1 MTQVMIILLVIIVLF
16 LIVFILKK
24 NSIGSSNTEDFYEKK
39 SNYKTE
45 SDNFYSSGNF
55 EFEIEDIFSITG
67 RGTVVTGLIKSG
79 VIKKGDKVFIKKS
92 DGTISEDTV
101 TGIESFR
108 KLMDV
113 GEAGQNVGL
122 LLKGSKRNELKR
134 GDKITK

>member
-1 MTQVMIILLVIIVLF
+1 MIQVIIILLVITMLF
-16 LIVFILKK
+16 LVAFILKK
-24 NSIGSSNTEDFYEKK
+24 NSISNSSTEDFYEKK

-45 SDNFYSSGNF
+45 SDNFYSSGAF
-55 EFEIEDIFSITG
+55 EFEVEDIFSITG

-79 VIKKGDKVFIKKS
+79 IIKKGDKVFIRKS
-92 DGTISEDTV
+92 DGTVLEDTV

-108 KLMDV
+108 KLMDT

-122 LLKGSKRNELKR
+122 LLKNSKRNDLQR